1 MLWCLCLFLSAIWA
15 FWPFSLPQPIFHI
28 NLECKVC
35 TDTLQDEP
43 SDYHSNIY
51 FMRSKNI
58 LHFSPELFQNQLISS
73 CWKRAHCSFDT
84 KDRALLFS
92 FKSAFGGWTAER
104 ELSFIMLPCQK
115 DTTLCKRNE
124 VERKI
129 CFLFHKLSLTG
140 IQFSNDIPPLLCL
153 ADWISEDCVN

>member
-1 MLWCLCLFLSAIWA
+1 ML
-15 FWPFSLPQPIFHI
+15 
-28 NLECKVC
+28 
-35 TDTLQDEP
+35 TLQDEP

-51 FMRSKNI
+51 FMRSKNT

-73 CWKRAHCSFDT
+73 SWKRAHCSFDT

-124 VERKI
+124 VEQKKNLLSFPHGLSHWHTIFKLYYSFALSGRFQMTVSIKWQKHLAASGNS
-129 CFLFHKLSLTG
+129 FLLPTKYL
-140 IQFSNDIPPLLCL
+140 N
-153 ADWISEDCVN
+153 

>member
-1 MLWCLCLFLSAIWA
+1 MLRCPCLFLSAIWA
-15 FWPFSLPQPIFHI
+15 FWPSSLSQPIFFI
-28 NLECKVC
+28 KLVC
-35 TDTLQDEP
+35 RVCADTLQDEP

-73 CWKRAHCSFDT
+73 CWKTAHCSFDT

-104 ELSFIMLPCQK
+104 ELSFITLPCQK
-115 DTTLCKRNE
+115 DTILCKRNE
-124 VERKI
+124 VEQKKFAFFSTRS
-129 CFLFHKLSLTG
+129 LSLAH
-140 IQFSNDIPPLLCL
+140 IFQMIFLLCFV
-153 ADWISEDCVN
+153 W

>member
-1 MLWCLCLFLSAIWA
+1 MVSLSLLICNMGFLALLSTPTNTFYKTWSAKSA
-15 FWPFSLPQPIFHI
+15 L
-28 NLECKVC
+28 
-35 TDTLQDEP
+35 TLQDEP

-124 VERKI
+124 VEQKN
-129 CFLFHKLSLTG
+129 LLSFPHALSHWHTV
-140 IQFSNDIPPLLCL
+140 FK
-153 ADWISEDCVN
+153 